1 MNTLNMPGSPSK
13 NSVFCSNHREE
24 VQTLSENQRE
34 IRASSRRLLL
44 FQWKARFRRH
54 SPRAFTLIELLVVIA
69 IIALLAGLVVYLLPS
84 ITEKKVRG
92 RVKAELAAL
101 DLAINT
107 YKSKIGFYP
116 PDNPNDSAQSPL
128 YYELTGTERIQPPQ
142 AAPIFRD
149 RDRIVLTT
157 NIIGT
162 YFATSGFINS
172 DPEARDRKDFCPN
185 LKTNTSYR
193 TIGGSSPGV
202 QLLMVPYK
210 GTNGDFN
217 PWHYNSSSPQHNLE
231 SFDLW
236 AVVVVG
242 NKTITIGNWK
252 E

>member
-1 MNTLNMPGSPSK
+1 MNTQNRPMP
-13 NSVFCSNHREE
+13 
-24 VQTLSENQRE
+24 
-34 IRASSRRLLL
+34 
-44 FQWKARFRRH
+44 RRH
-54 SPRAFTLIELLVVIA
+54 PTRAFTMIELLVVIA
-69 IIALLAGLVVYLLPS
+69 IISVLAGLVVYLLPG

-101 DLAINT
+101 ESAIQS
-107 YKSKIGFYP
+107 YKSRIGFYP
-116 PDNPNDSAQSPL
+116 PDNPTDSARSPL
-128 YYELTGTERIQPPQ
+128 YYELTGSVRIQPDP
-142 AAPIFRD
+142 AVAPVFQD
-149 RDRIVLTT
+149 RDTIMLMT
-157 NIIGT
+157 NAIGT

-172 DPEARDRKDFCPN
+172 DADPKDRREFCPN

-193 TIGGSSPGV
+193 AIDGTSPGV

-217 PWHYNSSSPQHNLE
+217 PWHYNSSNPQHHPE
-231 SFDLW
+231 GFDLW